1 VHRQKWQCHFSRSTA
16 TPTSAKSAIQ
26 HRLGMRYKRGTKQ
39 SILEKTMRRPKCGWE
54 GRGQNVSR
62 REVLEAGIAA
72 AAALAIGKPE
82 ELFAQSPAESK
93 SRTKSALG
101 AGGVRAIDTHAHY
114 YPQSFLD
121 LIAEEGKRFKADY
134 RMTSEGFYISSPV
147 GSIGPLPRKF
157 IDLKQRLADMDEQKV
172 SMQAISLTTPM
183 VNWADADFS
192 LKLSRAWNN
201 AASEAH
207 KSYPD
212 RLVALMILP
221 MLYEDQAID
230 ELKRSAQLPGMRG
243 VYMGTNINNRDLDD
257 PFFEPILAKI
267 EEANLPVFLH
277 PLQTVGGERLRP
289 FYLSNL
295 LGNPFDAA
303 IAACHLIFGGVLDRH
318 PKLQFCLPHGGGALP
333 MLIGR
338 VDHGAQVRAEIK
350 PLHLPQPPSA
360 YMQRFTYDTI
370 VHSRPVMEFLIREVG
385 AERIMLG
392 SDYCFDMGYD
402 RPVQFLEQI
411 NLPSAQRRMIL
422 GGNAAKLLKI

>member
-1 VHRQKWQCHFSRSTA
+1 MST
-16 TPTSAKSAIQ
+16 
-26 HRLGMRYKRGTKQ
+26 R
-39 SILEKTMRRPKCGWE
+39 KTCGCQ
-54 GRGQNVSR
+54 GGPAGDVSR
-62 REVLEAGIAA
+62 RQILRAGLAA
-72 AAALAIGKPE
+72 AATLAATPAGESFAHNKPGNKE
-82 ELFAQSPAESK
+82 NKVPARQS
-93 SRTKSALG
+93 LG
-101 AGGVRAIDTHAHY
+101 GTGIRAIDTHAHY

-121 LIAEEGKRFKADY
+121 LMAGEGKRFKADY
-134 RMTSEGFYISSPV
+134 RRTDDGFFLSSPA
-147 GSIGPLPRKF
+147 GSIGPLPTKF
-157 IDLKQRLADMDEQKV
+157 IDLKQRIADMDAQGV

-192 LKLSRAWNN
+192 LKLSRTWND

-207 KSYPD
+207 KTYPD

-221 MLYEDQAID
+221 MLDPDRAID
-230 ELKRSAQLPGMRG
+230 ELNRAAQLPGMRG

-257 PFFEPILAKI
+257 PLFESVFAKI
-267 EEANLPVFLH
+267 EQANLPVFLH
-277 PLQTVGGERLRP
+277 PLQTVGGERLKP

-303 IAACHLIFGGVLDRH
+303 IAACHLIFAGVLDRH

-338 VDHGAQVRAEIK
+338 IDHGAQVRSEIIA
-350 PLHLPQPPSA
+350 LHLPQPPSA
-360 YMQRFTYDTI
+360 YMQRFAYDTI
-370 VHSRPVMEFLIREVG
+370 VHSKAVMEFLIREVG

-411 NLPSAQRRMIL
+411 SLSRAQRNMIL
-422 GGNAAKLLKI
+422 GGNAARMLKV